1 MTAKKTSISSIVVAF
16 FVGGAELQ
24 KNAGIENWISTGLE
38 KQRKNKQNTRTGG
51 RPAAEPPRARARAG
65 AAHPVRGG
73 APLKGWRTPEG
84 VAHALRGGAPP
95 EGRRSP

>member
-1 MTAKKTSISSIVVAF
+1 MSAKKTSISSIVVAF

-51 RPAAEPPRARARAG
+51 TPAAEPPR
-65 AAHPVRGG
+65 
-73 APLKGWRTPEG
+73 
-84 VAHALRGGAPP
+84 
-95 EGRRSP
+95 EGRRTP